1 MSKNEQIRLHEALT
15 RRLRAAQNES
25 TPPLS
30 SGQLDILERVM
41 LSAPAPKDIDLD
53 TTKSQV
59 TFYKDERHVTLYSFE
74 ALQLAG
80 NTAWNTLLTKAFD
93 GHFPVATAPD
103 VLGYEGNLPEPVAMR
118 QWLFERYENQQN
130 PHPHLGTNIRANEKI
145 AKAKTLVHFEG
156 STQVDVR
163 ACWGEGS
170 SSTRLYGEAK
180 FLSDI
185 SGSVSYWPVRNQIA
199 RNVEA
204 GLTDCM
210 HMLHPDAQKAELDID
225 PASIDNFWF
234 LLITPALF
242 RDVEP
247 DSRLYG
253 YKMRAYLSDP
263 ERLKDDLSHLGHFT
277 DQHWQKIS
285 ARMAWITWEEIR
297 AAITQVNGLGTSI
310 QEGLGAFYDR
320 RQISSS

>member
-1 MSKNEQIRLHEALT
+1 MSKNEQIRLHDELT
-15 RRLRAAQNES
+15 KRLRAAQAQTN
-25 TPPLS
+25 PPMS

-41 LSAPAPKDIDLD
+41 RTAPAPHDIDLD

-59 TFYKDERHVTLYSFE
+59 TFYKDERHVTMYSFE

-80 NTAWNTLLTKAFD
+80 DLAWNTLLDKAF
-93 GHFPVATAPD
+93 GGRFLAGRSPD
-103 VLGYEGNLPEPVAMR
+103 SLGYEGNLPEPVAMR
-118 QWLFERYENQQN
+118 DWLLERYQNKQN
-130 PHPHLGTNIRANEKI
+130 PHPHLGTNVRANEKI
-145 AKAKTLVHFEG
+145 AKAKTLVPFEG

-163 ACWGEGS
+163 AIWGEGPR
-170 SSTRLYGEAK
+170 STRLYGEAK

-210 HMLHPDAQKAELDID
+210 HALYPDVKKAELEIE

-247 DSRLYG
+247 ESRLYG
-253 YKMRAYLSDP
+253 YKMRAYMSDP
-263 ERLKDDLSHLGHFT
+263 QSLRRDLAHLSHLT
-277 DQHWQKIS
+277 DAHWTQIS
-285 ARMAWITWEEIR
+285 AQMAWITWEEIR
-297 AAITQVNGLGTSI
+297 TALEQAKSLSSSLQADLDT
-310 QEGLGAFYDR
+310 FYDQ
-320 RQISSS
+320 RQIV